1 MLRVALSISLL
12 GLLILGVWSAFEG
25 RNVMLEERKNS
36 VKNIVQV
43 AQAIV
48 SDYTSRVNNGS
59 MIQSQAQKEALEKL
73 QSMKYGK
80 NGYLFVF
87 NNNLKLLIIGNNSLK
102 KLENK
107 SVKDRADSN
116 GFLYYQRFLKVGDTG
131 GGYVNYISNLPDS
144 GQRVKKVSYISKFS
158 PWDWYIGSGVF
169 LNDIDDIFYKSLI
182 QYFLM
187 IMLVSLTVSAV
198 MLLTIRSTQRSLG
211 GDPIYSRKIIEY
223 IADGNLN
230 TIISLRTGDSTSLLA
245 MMAKM
250 QQRLAEVVMDVRR
263 GADQMQ
269 LFSHELSQGNND
281 LSRRTEEQVSSL
293 QETAASIE
301 QLTATVKLNADNSR
315 QARDLVAET
324 RNLSTNATKIVDKTI
339 FTMQGINDQV
349 DKMDIII
356 STIENIAFQTHILAL
371 NAAVEAARAGKQGLG
386 FAVIAA
392 EVGQLAKT
400 SASAAK
406 EIKLIITL
414 STEHI
419 SNSSKMIIRV
429 GQSMDVMM
437 ESITRVSDLITQISD
452 ASHEQSQGINQ
463 VNIAIAHIDQVTQQN
478 SSLVEQG
485 AVATI
490 ILNEQALEL
499 QKKVSKFKIN

>member
-1 MLRVALSISLL
+1 
-12 GLLILGVWSAFEG
+12 
-25 RNVMLEERKNS
+25 
-36 VKNIVQV
+36 
-43 AQAIV
+43 
-48 SDYTSRVNNGS
+48 
-59 MIQSQAQKEALEKL
+59 
-73 QSMKYGK
+73 
-80 NGYLFVF
+80 
-87 NNNLKLLIIGNNSLK
+87 
-102 KLENK
+102 
-107 SVKDRADSN
+107 
-116 GFLYYQRFLKVGDTG
+116 
-131 GGYVNYISNLPDS
+131 
-144 GQRVKKVSYISKFS
+144 
-158 PWDWYIGSGVF
+158 
-169 LNDIDDIFYKSLI
+169 
-182 QYFLM
+182 
-187 IMLVSLTVSAV
+187 
-198 MLLTIRSTQRSLG
+198 
-211 GDPIYSRKIIEY
+211 
-223 IADGNLN
+223 
-230 TIISLRTGDSTSLLA
+230 
-245 MMAKM
+245 
-250 QQRLAEVVMDVRR
+250 
-263 GADQMQ
+263 
-269 LFSHELSQGNND
+269 
-281 LSRRTEEQVSSL
+281 
-293 QETAASIE
+293 
-301 QLTATVKLNADNSR
+301 
-315 QARDLVAET
+315 
-324 RNLSTNATKIVDKTI
+324 
-339 FTMQGINDQV
+339 MQGINDQV